1 MNFPKGKNKKN
12 IVQIYW
18 ESAKKGGDSALF
30 SSKNDD
36 LPKQKVWFELRGTRG
51 SCWYSY
57 TVSFY
62 YKKQRLKWGPNLIV
76 KQNKLFKTVLKQDL
90 KGCFW

>member
-36 LPKQKVWFELRGTRG
+36 LPQQKVRFELRGR
-51 SCWYSY
+51 S
-57 TVSFY
+57 
-62 YKKQRLKWGPNLIV
+62 
-76 KQNKLFKTVLKQDL
+76 
-90 KGCFW
+90 